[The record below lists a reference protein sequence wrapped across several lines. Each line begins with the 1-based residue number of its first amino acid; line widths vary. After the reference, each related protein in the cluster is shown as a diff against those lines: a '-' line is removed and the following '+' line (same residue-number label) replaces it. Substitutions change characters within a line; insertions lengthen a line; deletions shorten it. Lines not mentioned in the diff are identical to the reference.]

1 MAFLSEIVA
10 GGICLTVGVVLC
22 WAYLGAQA
30 RRRARDEAADT
41 ESLLRE
47 ARRQS
52 EEILRESRLKAAEE
66 ALRTRDELERS
77 FACKRAE
84 DEERE
89 KRLNQREALLN
100 TQLERLSAGEAAL
113 RRQEEAL
120 HQRSAALGQEEDR
133 VAQIGLTRLKQLEEL
148 AGLTRQQA
156 KDLFLKEIQVES
168 SRDAANV
175 SRTIIDEARTKAEA
189 KARDIISQAIQRY
202 ASNHTNDVTTT
213 SISLADVDIKG
224 RIIGREG
231 RNIRAFEN
239 ATGVTVL
246 IDDTPNTVVLSSF
259 DPVRREVAREGMMR
273 LIEDGRIHPNRIEE
287 VVAQV
292 SQEMEQ
298 TITRL
303 GEEAVTQVGIG
314 PLHPE
319 IVKVL
324 GRLHFRRSFSQNLL
338 RHSVEVAQL
347 TGLIAAELGVDLED
361 AKRAGLLHDI
371 GKAMDQE
378 TPGPHALI
386 GADLIRRYGEN
397 EVVVNGV
404 ASHHFEVQPE
414 GVIGILVNAADAIS
428 ASRPGARSESMTTYL
443 KRVESLERMGMACPG
458 VEKCYSVHAG
468 RELRVFVKPTDLT
481 DDESFALARELAQRV
496 ETELQYPGQ
505 IRVTVIRE
513 TRCVEVAK

>member
-1 MAFLSEIVA
+1 MPFLSEIVT
-10 GGICLTVGVVLC
+10 GGACLAVGVVLC
-22 WAYLGAQA
+22 WMYLRAQA
-30 RRRARDEAADT
+30 RSRARGQAAAAD
-41 ESLLRE
+41 SLLE
-47 ARRQS
+47 QARRQADD
-52 EEILRESRLKAAEE
+52 ILRESRLKAGEE
-66 ALRTRDELERS
+66 ALRARTELEAS
-77 FACKRAE
+77 FASRRAE

-89 KRLNQREALLN
+89 KRLNQRESLLN
-100 TQLERLSAGEAAL
+100 AQLERLSSGEQAIK
-113 RRQEEAL
+113 RHEEAL
-120 HQRSAALGQEEDR
+120 QKRSADLAQEEDR
-133 VAQIGLTRLKQLEEL
+133 VAKIGLTRLKQLEDL
-148 AGLTRQQA
+148 AGMSRQQA
-156 KDLFLKEIQVES
+156 KEVFLREIQAES
-168 SRDAANV
+168 SRDAANI
-175 SRTIIDEARTKAEA
+175 SRAIIEDSRQKAED
-189 KARDIISQAIQRY
+189 KAREIISQAIQRY

-213 SISLADVDIKG
+213 TISLSDVELKG

-259 DPVRREVAREGMMR
+259 DPVRREIAREGMMR

-287 VVAQV
+287 VVANV

-303 GEEAVTQVGIG
+303 GEEAVAQVGIA

-319 IVKVL
+319 IVKGL
-324 GRLHFRRSFSQNLL
+324 GRLHFRRSFSQNIL

-361 AKRAGLLHDI
+361 ARRAGLLHDI
-371 GKAMDQE
+371 GKAMDQD

-386 GADLIRRYGEN
+386 GADMIRRYGEN
-397 EVVVNGV
+397 PAVVNGV

-443 KRVESLERMGMACPG
+443 KRVENLERIGMTYPG

-468 RELRVFVKPTDLT
+468 RELRVFVKPTELT
-481 DDESFALARELAQRV
+481 DDEAFTLARQLAQRV

>member
-1 MAFLSEIVA
+1 MPFLPEIVT
-10 GGICLTVGVVLC
+10 GGVCLTVGALLSWV
-22 WAYLGAQA
+22 YLRIRA
-30 RRRARDEAADT
+30 RRSEREENAAA
-41 ESLLRE
+41 ESLVE
-47 ARRQS
+47 KARRQS
-52 EEILRESRLKAAEE
+52 EEILRESRLQAGEE
-66 ALRTRDELERS
+66 SLRTRKALEAS
-77 FACKRAE
+77 FDARRVE

-89 KRLNQREALLN
+89 KRLNQRESLLN
-100 TQLERLSAGEAAL
+100 TQLERVSTEEQDLK
-113 RRQEEAL
+113 RQEDSIR
-120 HQRSAALGQEEDR
+120 QRSAALREEEER
-133 VAQIGLTRLKQLEEL
+133 VAKIGLTRLKQLEEL
-148 AGLTRQQA
+148 AGLSRQQA
-156 KDLFLKEIQVES
+156 RDIFLKEVQAES
-168 SRDAANV
+168 TRDAANV
-175 SRTIIDEARTKAEA
+175 NRAIVEEARQKAEQ
-189 KARDIISQAIQRY
+189 KARDLICQAIQRY

-213 SISLADVDIKG
+213 SISLSDVEIKG

-259 DPVRREVAREGMMR
+259 DPVRREIAREAMMH

-287 VVAQV
+287 VVTQV

-303 GEEAVTQVGIG
+303 GEEAVAQVGIA

-319 IVKVL
+319 IVKLL
-324 GRLHFRRSFSQNLL
+324 GRLHFRRSFSQNIL

-347 TGLIAAELGVDLED
+347 TGLMAAELGVDLED

-371 GKAMDQE
+371 GKAMDHE
-378 TPGPHALI
+378 LPGPHALV
-386 GADLIRRYGEN
+386 GADMLRRHGEN
-397 EVVVNGV
+397 AAVVNGV
-404 ASHHFEVQPE
+404 ASHHFETQPE
-414 GVIGILVNAADAIS
+414 GPIGILVNAADAIS
-428 ASRPGARSESMTTYL
+428 ASRPGARSESMDTYL
-443 KRVESLERMGMACPG
+443 KRVQNLERIGMSYPG
-458 VEKCYSVHAG
+458 VDKCYSVHAG

-481 DDESFALARELAQRV
+481 DDESFALARQIAQRV

>member
-1 MAFLSEIVA
+1 MS
-10 GGICLTVGVVLC
+10 
-22 WAYLGAQA
+22 WAYLRAQA
-30 RRRARDEAADT
+30 RRHARQEAAAAD
-41 ESLLRE
+41 SLVAQARRQSDEILRE
-47 ARRQS
+47 ARLKS
-52 EEILRESRLKAAEE
+52 GEESLRARN
-66 ALRTRDELERS
+66 ELETS
-77 FACKRAE
+77 FAARRTE
-84 DEERE
+84 YEERE
-89 KRLNQREALLN
+89 KRLNQRESLLN
-100 TQLERLSAGEAAL
+100 SQLERLSAVEASVKH
-113 RRQEEAL
+113 QEEVL
-120 HQRSAALGQEEDR
+120 EQRSTVLGQEEDR
-133 VAQIGLTRLKQLEEL
+133 VAKIGLTRLKQLEEL
-148 AGLTRQQA
+148 AGMSRQQA
-156 KDLFLKEIQVES
+156 KDVFLKEIQAES
-168 SRDAANV
+168 SRDAANINRAIIEE
-175 SRTIIDEARTKAEA
+175 SRQKAEE
-189 KARDIISQAIQRY
+189 KARELISQAIQRY
-202 ASNHTNDVTTT
+202 ASTHTNDVTTT

-259 DPVRREVAREGMMR
+259 DPVRREIAREGMSR

-287 VVAQV
+287 VVGQV

-303 GEEAVTQVGIG
+303 GEEAVTQVGIA

-319 IVKVL
+319 IVKML
-324 GRLHFRRSFSQNLL
+324 GRLHFRRSFSQNIL

-371 GKAMDQE
+371 GKAMDQD

-397 EVVVNGV
+397 DVVANGV

-443 KRVESLERMGMACPG
+443 KRVENLERIGMSYPG

-481 DDESFALARELAQRV
+481 DEQSFDLARQLAQRV
-496 ETELQYPGQ
+496 EMELQYPGQ

>member
-1 MAFLSEIVA
+1 MPLLPEIIT
-10 GGICLTVGVVLC
+10 GGLCLTVGVVLSSV
-22 WAYLGAQA
+22 YLRAQA
-30 RRRARDEAADT
+30 RRRERSEASAAASRVDQ
-41 ESLLRE
+41 
-47 ARRQS
+47 ARRES
-52 EEILRESRLKAAEE
+52 EEILREARLKAGEE
-66 ALRTRDELERS
+66 TLRARSELDAS
-77 FACKRAE
+77 YTAKRAE

-89 KRLNQREALLN
+89 KRLNQRESLLN
-100 TQLERLSAGEAAL
+100 AQLQRLSTEEENIKG
-113 RRQEEAL
+113 QEEKFKQRAVAL
-120 HQRSAALGQEEDR
+120 AHEEDR
-133 VAQIGLTRLKQLEEL
+133 VAKIGLTRLKQLEEL
-148 AGLTRQQA
+148 AGMSRQQA
-156 KDLFLKEIQVES
+156 KDLFLREIQTEA
-168 SRDAANV
+168 SRDAANI
-175 SRTIIDEARTKAEA
+175 SRAIIEKSRQQAEG
-189 KARDIISQAIQRY
+189 KAREILSQAIQRY

-213 SISLADVDIKG
+213 SIALSDVEIKG

-259 DPVRREVAREGMMR
+259 DPVRREIAREGMTR
-273 LIEDGRIHPNRIEE
+273 LIADGRIHPNRIEE

-298 TITRL
+298 TITRV
-303 GEEAVTQVGIG
+303 GEEAVGQVGIA

-324 GRLHFRRSFSQNLL
+324 GQLHFRRSFSQNLL

-371 GKAMDQE
+371 GKAMDQD

-386 GADLIRRYGEN
+386 GAELIQRYGEN
-397 EVVVNGV
+397 ESVVNGV
-404 ASHHFEVQPE
+404 ASHHFEVEPQ

-443 KRVESLERMGMACPG
+443 KRVENLERIGLTYPG

-481 DDESFALARELAQRV
+481 DEESHALARQLAQRV

-505 IRVTVIRE
+505 IRITVIRE

>member
-1 MAFLSEIVA
+1 MPFLSEIVA
-10 GGICLTVGVVLC
+10 GGVCLTAGVGLS
-22 WAYLGAQA
+22 WAYLSAQA
-30 RRRARDEAADT
+30 RRRARNDAAAT
-41 ESLLRE
+41 ESRLQD

-52 EEILRESRLKAAEE
+52 EEILREARLKAAEE
-66 ALRTRDELERS
+66 ALQRREELEGS
-77 FACKRAE
+77 FASKRAE
-84 DEERE
+84 EEERA
-89 KRLNQREALLN
+89 KRLNQRESILN
-100 TQLERLSAGEAAL
+100 AQQERLSTGETAL
-113 RRQEEAL
+113 KRQDESLE
-120 HQRSAALGQEEDR
+120 QRTSALGLEEDR
-133 VAQIGLTRLKQLEEL
+133 IAKIALTRLKQLEEL
-148 AGLTRQQA
+148 AGMSQQQA

-168 SRDAANV
+168 SRDAANI
-175 SRTIIDEARTKAEA
+175 SRAIIQEARQKAES
-189 KARDIISQAIQRY
+189 KARDILSQAIQRY

-213 SISLADVDIKG
+213 SISLSDVDIKG

-246 IDDTPNTVVLSSF
+246 VDDTPNTVVLSSF
-259 DPVRREVAREGMMR
+259 DPVRREIAREGMMR

-287 VVAQV
+287 VVALV

-303 GEEAVTQVGIG
+303 GEEAVTQVGIA

-371 GKAMDQE
+371 GKALDQE
-378 TPGPHALI
+378 TPGPHAMI

-397 EVVVNGV
+397 DVVVNGV

-443 KRVESLERMGMACPG
+443 KRVESLERMGLACPG

-468 RELRVFVKPTDLT
+468 RELRVFVKPTDLN
-481 DDESFALARELAQRV
+481 DDQSFALARKLAQRV
-496 ETELQYPGQ
+496 EAELQYPGQ

-513 TRCVEVAK
+513 TRCVEIAK